1 MHEEEN
7 KTVYATAEFFGFL
20 LVFEVALSI
29 EDGEMLFFSTYPS
42 KARKSCRHFFFF
54 VTLNWAEKGQQLI
67 IYQHGWNLNQN
78 VVFSAQR
85 KACICCC
92 YSMNA
97 LNLTGCQRSV
107 QILHTIWYC
116 VHFDTI
122 RTARRWYKTHS
133 HYLWTD
139 LLFVRRILISRALR
153 LIACLITSC
162 CSSLRQ
168 SMAWEFNYLS

>member
-1 MHEEEN
+1 MG
-7 KTVYATAEFFGFL
+7 KCYSL
-20 LVFEVALSI
+20 ALIPQRPGSLADI
-29 EDGEMLFFSTYPS
+29 S
-42 KARKSCRHFFFF
+42 FF

-85 KACICCC
+85 KACFCCC

-107 QILHTIWYC
+107 RIWHTIWYC

-122 RTARRWYKTHS
+122 RTAHRWYKTHS

-139 LLFVRRILISRALR
+139 PLFVRRILISRALC
-153 LIACLITSC
+153 LIACLITS

-168 SMAWEFNYLS
+168 SMAWEFNYAYRSQQYSVTQR